1 MKDFFDIWLL
11 SRQFDFDGP
20 LLAQAVQRTFA
31 NRGTAMVTDP
41 IAFTTA
47 FASDPTKQAQW
58 KAFLRKSPSRWRPQ
72 GFDHVVSAVADFL
85 RPIAEALAEPGVL
98 ARLAITRTLA
108 VIWLIAEKLQ
118 H

>member
-31 NRGTAMVTDP
+31 NRGTTMVTDP

-47 FASDPTKQAQW
+47 FSSDPTKQAQW
-58 KAFLRKSPSRWRPQ
+58 QGFLRKSRIEVAPAS
-72 GFDHVVSAVADFL
+72 FDHVVAAVADFL
-85 RPIAEALAEPGVL
+85 RPIAEALAQSRAFSRVWRSPGPW
-98 ARLAITRTLA
+98 R
-108 VIWLIAEKLQ
+108 
-118 H
+118 